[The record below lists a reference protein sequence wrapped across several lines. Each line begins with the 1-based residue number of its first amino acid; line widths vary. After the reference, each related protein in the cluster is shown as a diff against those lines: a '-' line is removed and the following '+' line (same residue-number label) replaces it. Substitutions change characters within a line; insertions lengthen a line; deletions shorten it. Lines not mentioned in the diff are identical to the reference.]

1 MERGI
6 LVVSFGTTYQETR
19 EKNID
24 QMVALVREQYP
35 HYLVEEAY
43 SSSTVRKVLRERD
56 GIAKDDV
63 RQALCRMR
71 DAGVRRVI
79 VFPTHIIDGIENHR
93 MKQEVTDCAPWFE
106 DVRIADALLKT
117 PEDYQRTAETLWESV
132 AAEAGSSPV
141 IFMGHGSEHAA
152 DESYE
157 RLECVLAQVT
167 ENDVYVATVEGS
179 VTIDD
184 VIGRMKVSRHKSG
197 RVLVAPFML
206 VAGDHAN
213 HDMAG
218 EEDFFAAA
226 LREAGYEP
234 VCLLKGIGEYEPV
247 RECYFRHLRHC
258 MGTLYGIGV
267 GPGDPELVT
276 VKALRCMEE
285 SDLIVLP
292 AAAAAECHAYQIARQ
307 AYPGIE
313 KKELVCLPFPMTKEK
328 EKLRRAHEEIF
339 TRIVSYLTE
348 GKIVAFLTIGDPS
361 VYSTYGY
368 IHRRV
373 AAWGGNVKMISG
385 VPSFCAAAASLGISL
400 GDNRDEIHVI
410 PGSYEVEETM
420 ALSGT
425 RVYMKSG
432 KSFARLKALL
442 EEQQKEKK
450 LSVYCVENCGMAD
463 ERIRLGAE
471 ALEEN
476 GSYLT
481 TLIVKDEGEV
491 V

>member
-24 QMVALVREQYP
+24 HMVALVREQYP
-35 HYLVEEAY
+35 HDLVEEAY

-79 VFPTHIIDGIENHR
+79 VFPTHIIDGIEDHR

-117 PEDYQRTAETLWESV
+117 PEDYQRTAEALWKSV

-167 ENDVYVATVEGS
+167 ENDVYVA
-179 VTIDD
+179 
-184 VIGRMKVSRHKSG
+184 
-197 RVLVAPFML
+197 PFML

-218 EEDFFAAA
+218 EEDSFAAA

-258 MGTLYGIGV
+258 IGTLYGIGV

-292 AAAAAECHAYQIARQ
+292 TADPAGCHAYQIARK

-313 KKELVCLPFPMTKEK
+313 KKELVCLPFPMTKEE

-339 TRIVSYLTE
+339 ARIASYLTE

-368 IHRRV
+368 IHRRI

-432 KSFARLKALL
+432 KSLARLKALL

>member
-35 HYLVEEAY
+35 GCLVEEAY
-43 SSSTVRKVLRERD
+43 SSSIVRNVLRERD
-56 GIAKDDV
+56 GIDKDDV
-63 RQALCRMR
+63 KQALCRMR

-93 MKQEVTDCAPWFE
+93 MKQEVKDCAPWFE

-117 PEDYQRTAETLWESV
+117 PEDYQRTAEALWKSV
-132 AAEAGSSPV
+132 AAEAGASPV

-157 RLECVLAQVT
+157 RLERVFAQVT

-179 VTIDD
+179 VTICD

-218 EEDFFAAA
+218 EEESFAVA
-226 LREAGYEP
+226 LREAGYGP

-276 VKALRCMEE
+276 VKALRCMEK

-292 AAAAAECHAYQIARQ
+292 AADPAGCHAYQIARQ
-307 AYPGIE
+307 AYPWIE
-313 KKELVCLPFPMTKEK
+313 KKELVCLPFPMTKDE

-339 TRIVSYLTE
+339 ARIASYLTE

-432 KSFARLKALL
+432 KSLAHLKALL

-450 LSVYCVENCGMAD
+450 MSVYCVENCGMAD

-471 ALEEN
+471 ALGES

-481 TLIVKDEGEV
+481 TLIVKDDEEV

>member
-1 MERGI
+1 MI
-6 LVVSFGTTYQETR
+6 WQDS
-19 EKNID
+19 
-24 QMVALVREQYP
+24 
-35 HYLVEEAY
+35 
-43 SSSTVRKVLRERD
+43 
-56 GIAKDDV
+56 
-63 RQALCRMR
+63 
-71 DAGVRRVI
+71 
-79 VFPTHIIDGIENHR
+79 
-93 MKQEVTDCAPWFE
+93 
-106 DVRIADALLKT
+106 
-117 PEDYQRTAETLWESV
+117 
-132 AAEAGSSPV
+132 
-141 IFMGHGSEHAA
+141 
-152 DESYE
+152 
-157 RLECVLAQVT
+157 
-167 ENDVYVATVEGS
+167 
-179 VTIDD
+179 
-184 VIGRMKVSRHKSG
+184 
-197 RVLVAPFML
+197 
-206 VAGDHAN
+206 
-213 HDMAG
+213 
-218 EEDFFAAA
+218 FAAA

-432 KSFARLKALL
+432 KSLARLKALL